1 MRIHLGLGSNL
12 GDRRALLR
20 QALESL
26 CPEGLTLV
34 RVSPLVESPAM
45 LPPDAPADWNRP
57 FLNLVAEF
65 DTNLT
70 PAALL
75 AAIHR
80 IESALGRK
88 REARWSPRP
97 IDIDLLLYGREQ
109 IRSEALTVPHP
120 GITERP
126 FVLAP
131 LIAID
136 PSLTIPGRGSRSV
149 LEWSAALPEQIPLW
163 MGIVNLTPDSFSDGG
178 RYTELAAIAQHV
190 EDLVAAGAH
199 IVDFGA
205 ESTRPGATPLTA
217 GQEWSRLAPALEWAA
232 DRYRG
237 ELLRPAI
244 SVDTYHTDVAQRA
257 IELGVDI
264 INDVSGLTAPAMI
277 ELAASHQAD
286 WVAMHHVTIPAD
298 RAQTL
303 PPDQDASEAVE
314 RWLLERLEHWHH
326 AGLDTRRVIFDP
338 GIGFGKNPL
347 QSLQLLRE
355 VPRFRRHGLRCL
367 IGHSRKSFMQ
377 SFSGDDVAE
386 KDRVTL
392 GASLR
397 LCAFGVDIL
406 RVHNVALHTA
416 AWRGWA
422 HLAR

>member
-26 CPEGLTLV
+26 CRQGLTPV
-34 RVSPLVESPAM
+34 RVSPVVESPAM
-45 LPPDAPADWNRP
+45 LTPDAPADWNRP

-65 DTNLT
+65 DTELA
-70 PAALL
+70 PQALL
-75 AAIHR
+75 GEIR
-80 IESALGRK
+80 SIESALGRQ
-88 REARWSPRP
+88 RQARWSPRP
-97 IDIDLLLYGREQ
+97 IDIDVLLYGDAQ
-109 IRSEALTVPHP
+109 IHTDALTVPHP

-131 LIAID
+131 LIALD
-136 PSLTIPGRGSRSV
+136 PSLTIPGRGSRTV

-178 RYTELAAIAQHV
+178 HYTELAAIAQHV
-190 EDLVAAGAH
+190 ESLVAAGAQ

-205 ESTRPGATPLTA
+205 ESTRPGATPLNA
-217 GQEWSRLAPALEWAA
+217 EQEWSRLAPALEWAT
-232 DRYRG
+232 DRCRG

-244 SVDTYHTDVAQRA
+244 SVDTYHPEVAQRA
-257 IELGVDI
+257 LALGVDI
-264 INDVSGLTAPAMI
+264 INDVGGLTSPAMI

-298 RAQTL
+298 RARTL
-303 PPDQDASEAVE
+303 PPEQDACEAIE
-314 RWLLERLEHWHH
+314 RWLLERLEHWQR
-326 AGLDTRRVIFDP
+326 ARVDTRRVIFDP

-347 QSLQLLRE
+347 QSLRLLRE

-377 SFSGDDVAE
+377 SFSTDDIAE

-397 LCAFGVDIL
+397 LCASGVDIL